1 MSNTAK
7 KSVLSA
13 ALAFAD
19 LKTEVVTVP
28 EWNNAQITLTEM
40 SGAVRGAYE
49 AYMATAG
56 FYNKDTGQA
65 VEAKFRQLFRP
76 TVIAFSLAYTEGEL
90 REDLVQKLAAKSPK
104 ALDRLFAVADKLNL
118 LSANAHEEAAKN

>member
-7 KSVLSA
+7 KSVLTA

-28 EWNNAQITLTEM
+28 EWGNAKITLTEM

-49 AYMATAG
+49 AYMATGG
-56 FYNKDTGQA
+56 FYDKETGQA

-76 TVIAFSLAYTEGEL
+76 TVIAYSLADTEGEL